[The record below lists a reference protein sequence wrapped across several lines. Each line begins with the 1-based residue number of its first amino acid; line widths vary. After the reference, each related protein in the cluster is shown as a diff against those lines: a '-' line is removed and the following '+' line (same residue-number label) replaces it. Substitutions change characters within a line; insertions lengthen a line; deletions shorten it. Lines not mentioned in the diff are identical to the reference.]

1 MEKSELLLGNLMK
14 GLGGWGGATGRTR
27 GSASVPV
34 FSPLSRG
41 YRTDGDPGQG
51 GDGALRLAGGERG
64 RLQIERRQ
72 GWSDETGTAAF

>member
-1 MEKSELLLGNLMK
+1 MDKSELLLGNLMK
-14 GLGGWGGATGRTR
+14 GLEGGSAAGRDR
-27 GSASVPV
+27 GSGSVPV

-41 YRTDGDPGQG
+41 YRADGDPGKG

-72 GWSDETGTAAF
+72 GWGDETGTAAF